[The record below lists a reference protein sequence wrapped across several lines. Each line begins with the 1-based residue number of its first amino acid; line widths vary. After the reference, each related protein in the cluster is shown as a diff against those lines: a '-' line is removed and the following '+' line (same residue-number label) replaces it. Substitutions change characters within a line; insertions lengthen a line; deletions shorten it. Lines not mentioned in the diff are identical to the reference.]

1 MAQDSSDAIRR
12 IEAEIRTLD
21 ARMLR
26 ASGDLDYESYLYQ
39 KRALTAALLT
49 LRKRRETMS
58 AAEAFSQ
65 NSASSDRIKGK

>member
-1 MAQDSSDAIRR
+1 MAQDPSDVIRR

-26 ASGDLDYESYLYQ
+26 ASGDLDYETCRYE
-39 KRALTAALLT
+39 KRALETALHA
-49 LRKRRETMS
+49 LRKQRES
-58 AAEAFSQ
+58 GADAAFSQ

>member
-1 MAQDSSDAIRR
+1 MAQDPSGAIRR

-26 ASGDLDYESYLYQ
+26 ASGDLDYETCRYE
-39 KRALTAALLT
+39 KRALETALHA
-49 LRKRRETMS
+49 LRKRRES
-58 AAEAFSQ
+58 GADAAFSQ